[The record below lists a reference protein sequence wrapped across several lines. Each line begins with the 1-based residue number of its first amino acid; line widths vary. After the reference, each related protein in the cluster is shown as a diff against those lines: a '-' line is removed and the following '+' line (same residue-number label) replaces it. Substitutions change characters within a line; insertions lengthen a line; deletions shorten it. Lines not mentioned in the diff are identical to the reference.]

1 MFGFSKASAPGKR
14 KKKRSNL
21 EFDFITGPAPGSR
34 PAAVKKAP
42 TLTIEP
48 APVAPAPAAAPRDE
62 PPPAPRAA
70 TPPAASRPDFTD
82 VHHEPQP
89 STEEPPS
96 MTSPFNEPAPI
107 RATESIRRQKK
118 EQAAV
123 NTMLNGVVIGI
134 ICAIV
139 LVTILAGTGSYV
151 LWKQIQGQSAT
162 IAQLESNTSARFA
175 ELQVAFQEEHK
186 KLAAVLA
193 LTGQQILDLNK
204 QLADAQKTIELLRR
218 SQAQIQRRQD
228 NQDLAIERLRS
239 RPVR

>member
-21 EFDFITGPAPGSR
+21 EFDFITGPAPVSR
-34 PAAVKKAP
+34 PAVVKKAP
-42 TLTIEP
+42 ALTVEP
-48 APVAPAPAAAPRDE
+48 APVAPAPTAAPAVAPRDE
-62 PPPAPRAA
+62 P
-70 TPPAASRPDFTD
+70 PPAASRPDFTD